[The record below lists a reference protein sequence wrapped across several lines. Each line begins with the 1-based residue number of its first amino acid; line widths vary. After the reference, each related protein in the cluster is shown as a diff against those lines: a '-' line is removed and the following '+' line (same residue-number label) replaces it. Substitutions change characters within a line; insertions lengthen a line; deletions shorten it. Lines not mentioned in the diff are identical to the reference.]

1 MSHHAEQ
8 INIICT
14 DPRIQ
19 KLYHDWLVKNDL
31 FGKFDTI
38 QFENPI
44 LAFLNP
50 TTQKAMLERIGNYI
64 KLHNPKKVVLID
76 HTDCGA
82 YKLNKYH
89 FNDLQDELIVHA
101 KNNLRVSDL
110 IRKHYPQL
118 EIEIKIIYIRSDGEC
133 TWYTGSR
140 NEPIINNL

>member
-1 MSHHAEQ
+1 MSHQADFIHV
-8 INIICT
+8 ICT

-19 KLYHDWLVKNDL
+19 KLYHDYLEKNNL
-31 FGKFDTI
+31 FGKYDTI

-82 YKLNKYH
+82 YKLNGYNFTDQKEELHQHDINNSNVKMIIEGH
-89 FNDLQDELIVHA
+89 FPELKV
-101 KNNLRVSDL
+101 
-110 IRKHYPQL
+110 
-118 EIEIKIIYIRSDGEC
+118 EIKTIMIDTDGNC
-133 TWYTGSR
+133 SWW
-140 NEPIINNL
+140 